1 MEVEGEHRFHPDL
14 LDTKI
19 GIIRALTGKGHIP
32 ACNHRIGPFNK
43 TAQRREVMTFS
54 KAWIPG
60 VMSLMLSFLV
70 ISACTEKK
78 LPITPDKVTL
88 QLKWVHQAQ
97 FAGFYVAS
105 EKGFYEDEHIQIEL
119 LPGGNDVNV
128 LTTLTSGRADFA
140 VASSE
145 LVLTQRQ
152 RKSVPITAI
161 AVIYRKSATV
171 FMAKADS
178 GISKPAHFAGKTIAA
193 AASSQSYRETEYLLQ
208 ALLEKMRIDIA
219 RIKMVSYDPS
229 YEGFYS
235 GEVDITPGYYTTG
248 AIKIRKKGH
257 KVNLIWPSDYGIHF
271 YSDTLITTQ
280 RTIDKKPD
288 LVERF
293 LRASL
298 KGWRYAIAHPV
309 EAVEMTLK
317 YARTK
322 DHVLQS
328 DMFNA
333 LTPLVHTG
341 KDHIGWM
348 EGRIWQNMHQILVE
362 QQILEAPV
370 EALDKTYTLQFLKK
384 IYTAD
389 KP

>member
-1 MEVEGEHRFHPDL
+1 
-14 LDTKI
+14 
-19 GIIRALTGKGHIP
+19 
-32 ACNHRIGPFNK
+32 
-43 TAQRREVMTFS
+43 MTFS
-54 KAWIPG
+54 KRWLFG
-60 VMSLMLSFLV
+60 VIAPMLSFLV

-78 LPITPDKVTL
+78 APNPPDKVTL

-97 FAGFYVAS
+97 FAGFYVAR
-105 EKGFYEDEHIQIEL
+105 EKGFYKDEHIQIEL
-119 LPGGNDVNV
+119 LPGGNDVDV
-128 LTTLTSGRADFA
+128 LTTLTSGKADFA

-152 RKSVPITAI
+152 RKSTPITAI
-161 AVIYRKSATV
+161 AAIYRKSATV
-171 FMAKADS
+171 FVAKTDS
-178 GISKPAHFAGKTIAA
+178 GISQPADFVGKTIAA
-193 AASSQSYRETEYLLQ
+193 SASSQSFREAEYLLQ
-208 ALLEKMRIDIA
+208 AMLEKRGIDVT
-219 RIKMVSYDPS
+219 RIKMVPYDPS

-235 GEVDITPGYYTTG
+235 GEVDITPGYYTAG

-280 RTIDKKPD
+280 QVIDEKPD

-309 EAVEMTLK
+309 EAVDMTLE
-317 YARTK
+317 YARIK
-322 DHVLQS
+322 DRELQT
-328 DMFNA
+328 DMFTA

-341 KDHIGWM
+341 KDQIGWM
-348 EGRIWQNMHQILVE
+348 EARIWQNMHRILVD
-362 QQILEAPV
+362 QNILESPI
-370 EALDKTYTLQFLKK
+370 EALNQTYTLQFLRK
-384 IYTAD
+384 IYTTN